1 LRKTLPNF
9 WIFVFAFILFVIHFC
24 MIKYSY
30 DVIDLFTFVMYDVQY
45 VATAHGSKINWI
57 FVFAKH
63 KWTTHVLNALV
74 FMFLRVRFRKNAQ
87 LC

>member
-1 LRKTLPNF
+1 
-9 WIFVFAFILFVIHFC
+9 

-63 KWTTHVLNALV
+63 K
-74 FMFLRVRFRKNAQ
+74 
-87 LC
+87 